1 MALDRPDGGGIE
13 DVPEATVVPLD
24 SSIFPA
30 ALQVY
35 PRMRHCMGRGGLVH
49 TATRFALAEPDARRL
64 G

>member
-1 MALDRPDGGGIE
+1 ME
-13 DVPEATVVPLD
+13 DVREATVVPLD